1 MTTIIE
7 EKFEF
12 SGTAKRNLLILIA
25 VGVVLLVA
33 GIFMNLNGP
42 AGHDEGHASIE
53 AADKMLASVE
63 PIQDDAHASAEE
75 DHGGSPYWVKRLM
88 NTLWINSVYFV
99 GLGVIGLFFFAIQYA
114 SQAHWSTGFIRIPMA
129 IGAWLPVA
137 GVILIGVFLWANHD
151 LFHWTHSSLYDV
163 NSPDYDAILDGK
175 KAYLNFPFFLGR
187 MIVFIGVWFLFF
199 TQLKKNALAEDLEG
213 GTKRWYKMRSISA
226 WFLVFFAVS
235 SSMSA
240 WDWVM
245 SIDPHWFST
254 LFGWYVFSSWW
265 VAGLAMITLIVIV
278 LKENG
283 YLSIV
288 DSNHLHDMGKFVF
301 GFSIFWTYL
310 WFSQFMLIYYANIPE
325 ETVYFIQRLTTEQY
339 RPVFY
344 LNLFVNFLFPFL
356 ALMTRD
362 AKRQMATL
370 KYVVIIVILGHW
382 MDFYLMVTPGVM
394 QYDGG
399 FGFMEIGSIL
409 IFFGLFFLVVL
420 SNLAKYP
427 LIAKNHPTL
436 EESLH
441 HHI

>member
-1 MTTIIE
+1 MTVTE
-7 EKFEF
+7 EQYVFTA
-12 SGTAKRNLLILIA
+12 GAKRNLMILIV
-25 VGVVLLVA
+25 VGLVLLIA
-33 GIFMNLNGP
+33 GIMMNMGD
-42 AGHDEGHASIE
+42 GGHAE
-53 AADKMLASVE
+53 EHAGTQVTEQLLASV
-63 PIQDDAHASAEE
+63 DAMPQEHAETAAEHHE
-75 DHGGSPYWVKRLM
+75 TAPWLKRLY
-88 NTLWINSVYFV
+88 NALWINNMFFV
-99 GLGVIGLFFFAIQYA
+99 GLGVIGLFFFALQYA
-114 SQAHWSTGFIRIPMA
+114 SSAHWSTGFIRVPMA
-129 IGAWLPVA
+129 IATWLPFAFV
-137 GVILIGVFLWANHD
+137 GIVVVFWFGKHD
-151 LFHWTHSSLYDV
+151 LFHWTHDYLLDEADPRYD
-163 NSPDYDAILDGK
+163 PLIAGK
-175 KAYLNFPFFLGR
+175 AVYLNLGFYLGR
-187 MIVFIGVWFLFF
+187 MIVFMGGWYLFF
-199 TQLKKNALAEDLEG
+199 LALRRHALAEDLEG
-213 GTKRWYKMRSISA
+213 GTERWYKMRSLAA

-265 VAGLAMITLIVIV
+265 VAGLALISLIVIV

-288 DSNHLHDMGKFVF
+288 TENHLHDLGKFVF

-310 WFSQFMLIYYANIPE
+310 WFSQFLLIYYANMPE
-325 ETVYFIQRLTTEQY
+325 ETVYYVQRLTTEQY

-344 LNLFVNFLFPFL
+344 LNLLINFLFPFL

-362 AKRQMATL
+362 SKRKMAIF
-370 KYVVIIVILGHW
+370 KAVAIVVLLGHW
-382 MDFYLMVTPGVM
+382 LDFYLMITPGVM
-394 QYDGG
+394 KYDGG
-399 FGFMEIGSIL
+399 FGFMEIGSTL
-409 IFFGLFFLVVL
+409 VYFGLFFLVVL